1 MEYTKKTIAID
12 MDGVIADVEAQFIS
26 WYLRDYGIQITREDL
41 QGRNEDNAFPE
52 KGLIRKFARTSGFF
66 LSVPVME
73 GAVDA
78 LKTLME
84 DFEVYI
90 VSAAM
95 EFPLSL
101 SEKLSWLN
109 THFPFISWKNI
120 IFCGNK
126 NIVNTDY
133 MVDDHIKNLDNFKG
147 KTIMF
152 HAFHNVS
159 YNHHT
164 RANNW
169 PEVISLLKQ
178 DRFS

>member
-1 MEYTKKTIAID
+1 MNNIKKSIAID
-12 MDGVIADVEAQFIS
+12 MDGVIADVEAQFIN
-26 WYLRDYGIQITREDL
+26 WYLRDYGIKITREEL
-41 QGRNEDNAFPE
+41 EGRNEDNAFPE
-52 KGLIRKFARTSGFF
+52 KGIIRKFARTPDFF
-66 LSVPVME
+66 LTTPVMN
-73 GAVDA
+73 GAVEA
-78 LKTLME
+78 VKTLIE
-84 DFEVYI
+84 DYEVYI

-101 SEKLSWLN
+101 SEKLTWLN

-126 NIVNTDY
+126 NIINTDY

-159 YNHHT
+159 YTHHA

-169 PEVISLLKQ
+169 DEVISIIKQ
-178 DRFS
+178 DS

>member
-1 MEYTKKTIAID
+1 MNNIKKSIAID
-12 MDGVIADVEAQFIS
+12 MDGVIADVEAQFIN
-26 WYLRDYGIQITREDL
+26 WYLRDYGIKITREDL

-52 KGLIRKFARTSGFF
+52 KGLIRKFARTPDIF
-66 LSVPVME
+66 LTTPVMN
-73 GAVDA
+73 GAVEA
-78 LKTLME
+78 VKTLIE
-84 DFEVYI
+84 DYEVYI

-101 SEKLSWLN
+101 SEKLTWLN

-126 NIVNTDY
+126 NIINTDY

-159 YNHHT
+159 YTHHA

-169 PEVISLLKQ
+169 DEVISIIKQ
-178 DRFS
+178 DS